1 MLRPF
6 LVMTGAPQLGVGMT
20 TLLGF
25 VGSVVGGY
33 AGWYV
38 GAPFGF
44 FAGFLTSTI
53 GGGVGIY
60 YGRKVGKRYE

>member
-1 MLRPF
+1 M
-6 LVMTGAPQLGVGMT
+6 VK
-20 TLLGF
+20 LLGF

-60 YGRKVGKRYE
+60 YGRKFGKRYE